1 MVNTERM
8 RVWLGF
14 LVVSWVWG
22 STWLAIKIG
31 LASVPPILGA
41 GLRFVIAGSILFGIV
56 RRRKLS
62 VGFSPELRRLY
73 VVLIFFSYTIPYGV
87 VYWCQQFI
95 PSGLSSILFGAYP
108 LWVALLSHFLL
119 VNERLD
125 AYKVI
130 GIVLGFVGVI
140 IIFSR
145 DVHWTDS
152 SGFIG
157 MVGIL
162 GTTLMQAFA
171 LVMIKKHGQPVNP
184 FVMNFVGMSAAGVL
198 LCIAGLAF
206 ESASTIIW
214 DSAAIGSILYL
225 SVVGSVIA
233 FVTYHWLLKRVEA
246 VYLSLVSFINIIIA
260 VLLGA
265 VVLNETLAATVFVGA
280 ALVLFGILIANGR
293 QLYAKLVLQTSG
305 F

>member
-1 MVNTERM
+1 MNSERV
-8 RVWLGF
+8 RVWIGF
-14 LVVSWVWG
+14 LIVSWVWG

-31 LASVPPILGA
+31 LGSVPPILGA
-41 GLRFVIAGSILFGIV
+41 GMRFVIAGSILLVIV
-56 RRRKLS
+56 KVRKLPIPA
-62 VGFSPELRRLY
+62 SPELRHLY
-73 VVLIFFSYTIPYGV
+73 LVLILLSYAIPYGV

-119 VNERLD
+119 VKERLD
-125 AYKVI
+125 EYKVV
-130 GIVLGFVGVI
+130 GIVLGFIGII

-157 MVGIL
+157 MLGIL
-162 GTTLMQAFA
+162 STTLMQAFA
-171 LVMIKKHGQPVNP
+171 LVMIKKHGQPINP
-184 FVMNFVGMSAAGVL
+184 FAMNFVGMSAAGVL
-198 LCIAGLAF
+198 LCVAGLAF
-206 ESASTIIW
+206 ESPATIVW
-214 DSAAIGSILYL
+214 DAAAIGSILYL

-246 VYLSLVSFINIIIA
+246 VYLSLVSFINPIIA
-260 VLLGA
+260 VILGA
-265 VVLNETLAATVFVGA
+265 AVLNETLAASVFVGA

-293 QLYAKLVLQTSG
+293 QLYAKAVVQTSG
-305 F
+305 S